1 MTTVTYQISNI
12 SCGHCVHTI
21 QMELGEL
28 AGVSRVQA
36 SEATKE
42 VIVEFEPPASEDQ
55 IETLLTEI
63 NYPPKK

>member
-1 MTTVTYQISNI
+1 
-12 SCGHCVHTI
+12 
-21 QMELGEL
+21 MELGEL
-28 AGVSRVQA
+28 AGVSHVQA

-63 NYPPKK
+63 NYPSKKK